1 MGSPR
6 VGRARPP
13 AHQGIYTHLRPYINR
28 IDKPYPTMETT
39 EKNPSNMT
47 RTEYVI
53 ANITGVKTPLEFKTA
68 EKLASKRLSELE
80 AIVKGISTKWIKGRH
95 DTEMLA
101 QTKGEMDRITQALSD
116 KRAKFG
122 RVV

>member
-1 MGSPR
+1 
-6 VGRARPP
+6 
-13 AHQGIYTHLRPYINR
+13 
-28 IDKPYPTMETT
+28 MEAT
-39 EKNPSNMT
+39 EKNPQHMN

-53 ANITGVKTPLEFKTA
+53 LNITGVKTPLEFKTA
-68 EKLASKRLSELE
+68 EKLASRRLGELE
-80 AIVKGISTKWIKGRH
+80 AIVKGISTKWFKGKL
-95 DTEMLA
+95 DEQMLA

>member
-1 MGSPR
+1 MDTPD
-6 VGRARPP
+6 
-13 AHQGIYTHLRPYINR
+13 Y
-28 IDKPYPTMETT
+28 TMETT

-68 EKLASKRLSELE
+68 EKLATRRLGELE

-101 QTKGEMDRITQALSD
+101 QTKGEMDRITKALSE
-116 KRAKFG
+116 KAGKF

>member
-1 MGSPR
+1 
-6 VGRARPP
+6 
-13 AHQGIYTHLRPYINR
+13 
-28 IDKPYPTMETT
+28 METT

-68 EKLASKRLSELE
+68 EKLATRRLGELE

-95 DTEMLA
+95 DAEMLA
-101 QTKGEMDRITQALSD
+101 QTKGEMDRITQALSE
-116 KRAKFG
+116 KAGKF